1 MTVWIDAAAAYWLL
15 VKILLYI
22 AALLILLSGCDDAVV
37 DVVYW
42 VRRLLGRP
50 PHIRMDE
57 NLKSQIMA
65 MPEQPI
71 AVMVPAWQE
80 WAVIH
85 KMVERA
91 ASAFQ
96 YRHYHLFIG
105 TYPNDEKTQSAVDE
119 AARIHDHV
127 HKVVTRN
134 PGPTT
139 KADCLNNIIRFI
151 SQFEQAQG
159 IRFTIIAYHDAED
172 VVHPLELKVFNY
184 FIPTYDLIQLPVFPL
199 PRARYRLISNH
210 YMDEFG
216 EAHCKDMGVREALTG
231 NVPSAGVGTAF
242 SRQAIATLEALNRH
256 QVFDTSSLTE
266 DYQIGFRLHAQ
277 GLKAHFALLS
287 TPDDPF
293 PYISVREYFPATI
306 KRAIRQKSRWIVG
319 IVFQGWRSLGW
330 SRKLRLSYI
339 LMRDRKAVV
348 TNPTNLVGYFI
359 VVNIVVMELYTGL
372 DDDAWWFP
380 SLIPYDSW
388 LWNILY
394 INGFILLNR
403 VIQRLYFTGHLYGW
417 THGLLSIPRM
427 ISANIVNFIAYFR
440 ALRQV
445 KAAKR
450 TGDEVVWD
458 KTDHEFPD
466 MSSQATRTGDT

>member
-1 MTVWIDAAAAYWLL
+1 MVWLDAVAGYWLL
-15 VKILLYI
+15 VKILLYG
-22 AALLILLSGCDDAVV
+22 AAILILISGCDDAIV
-37 DVVYW
+37 DLVYW
-42 VRRLLGRP
+42 IRRLLGRS

-57 NLKSQIMA
+57 DLASEIMA
-65 MPEQPI
+65 LPEKPI

-80 WAVIH
+80 WAVIR
-85 KMVERA
+85 KMVDLA
-91 ASAFQ
+91 ASSLN
-96 YRHYHLFIG
+96 YRNYHLFIG
-105 TYPNDEKTQSAVDE
+105 AYPNDEKTQTAVDE
-119 AARIHDHV
+119 AARSHAHV
-127 HKVVTRN
+127 HKVVTGN

-139 KADCLNNIIRFI
+139 KADCLNHIIRFI
-151 SQFEQAQG
+151 SGFEQEQG
-159 IRFTIIAYHDAED
+159 FRFPIIAYHDAED
-172 VVHPLELKVFNY
+172 VIHPLELKIFNY
-184 FIPTYDLIQLPVFPL
+184 FIPAYDLLQLPVFPL

-216 EAHCKDMGVREALTG
+216 EAHCKDMVVREALAG

-242 SRQAIATLEALNRH
+242 SRRAIAALETLNHH
-256 QVFDTSSLTE
+256 QVFDTNSLTE
-266 DYQIGFRLHAQ
+266 DYLIGFRLHAQ
-277 GLKAHFALLS
+277 GLREHFALVKLPEE
-287 TPDDPF
+287 TF
-293 PYISVREYFPATI
+293 PYVCVREYFPATV
-306 KRAIRQKSRWIVG
+306 KRAVRQKSRWIVG

-348 TNPTNLVGYFI
+348 TNPTNLIGYFI
-359 VVNIVVMELYTGL
+359 VVNIIFMELYTGV

-388 LWNILY
+388 LWDLLY

-403 VIQRLYFTGHLYGW
+403 VLQRLYFTSHLYGW
-417 THGLLSIPRM
+417 AHGLLSVPRM

-445 KAAKR
+445 KAARR
-450 TGDEVVWD
+450 TGDEVAWD

-466 MSSQATRTGDT
+466 LSGAVRQKRDGV